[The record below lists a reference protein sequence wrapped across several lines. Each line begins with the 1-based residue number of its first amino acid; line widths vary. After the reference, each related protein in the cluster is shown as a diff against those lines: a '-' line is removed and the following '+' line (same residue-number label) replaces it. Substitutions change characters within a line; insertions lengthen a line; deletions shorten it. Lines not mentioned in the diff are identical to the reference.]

1 MNDDPKPLLV
11 FQGKVLKQNYGFI
24 FVVSGT
30 HQYGPAYHKG
40 ADLEKIIKNF
50 NQIPQNVL

>member
-24 FVVSGT
+24 FVVSAT
-30 HQYGPAYHKG
+30 HQYGPASHK
-40 ADLEKIIKNF
+40 ATDLEKIIENF
-50 NQIPQNVL
+50 K